1 MLEKHLFGKYKL
13 IKLLNNGP
21 YAKVY
26 HAKDTITGNS
36 VAIKALKGSTTKSV
50 EQEIKAMTRLNDHPH
65 IINLVEVLV
74 DEDDDDRVYIVTEY
88 AKRGDLFEMIVG
100 NGGRLNEELS
110 RHYFRHLM
118 SAVKH
123 CHSQGVYHR
132 DIKPENILLDDQW
145 RVKLS
150 DFGLCGMSDL
160 DESSMGRFWEACGTV
175 EYAAPEVIKTGE
187 CGYDGEKADVWSC
200 GVVLYVMATGRM
212 PFEGEVKGIWRKM
225 IKAEFGLPKWLSPGL
240 KWLLMRML
248 DPNPECRISVDEIME
263 DGWFCQGYDDVDDQ
277 VEAQV

>member
-1 MLEKHLFGKYKL
+1 MLSKQLSGKYKL
-13 IKLLNNGP
+13 IKLINNGP

-26 HAKDTITGNS
+26 HAKDTITAKS
-36 VAIKALKGSTTKSV
+36 VAIKALQGCTTKSV
-50 EQEIKAMTRLNDHPH
+50 EQEIQAMSRLTHHPH
-65 IINLVEVLV
+65 IVNLVEVFV
-74 DEDDDDRVYIVTEY
+74 DKDEKVYIVTEY
-88 AKRGDLFEMIVG
+88 AKLGDLYETVVR
-100 NGGRLNEELS
+100 NGGRFNEDVS

-123 CHSQGVYHR
+123 CHERGVYHR
-132 DIKPENILLDDQW
+132 DIKPENLLIDEQW

-150 DFGLCGMSDL
+150 DFGLCGVSDTG
-160 DESSMGRFWEACGTV
+160 MGKGRFWDACGTV
-175 EYAAPEVIKTGE
+175 EYAAPEVIVVGE

-212 PFEGEVKGIWRKM
+212 PFEGEVKAVWRKM
-225 IKAEFGLPKWLSPGL
+225 MKAEFGLPKWVSPGL

-248 DPNPECRISVDEIME
+248 DPNPECRISVDEVME

-277 VEAQV
+277 VLAQV